1 MMNAVFVYLQGG
13 KMPKVAVGLSGGVDS
28 AVAAYLLKKEGYD
41 VTGVILRTWEGEE
54 PGRCC
59 DIDDARSIAERLGV
73 PFRVI
78 NCAADFEK
86 KVTQPFMESYTCGR
100 TPNPCVGCNRAIK
113 WEYLIYA
120 ADVIGAEYVA
130 TGHYAHVIKLENGR
144 YTVRTADHAEKDQ
157 TYMLCRLSQ
166 EQLARTLMPLG
177 AYSKDQVRS
186 IAAELGLSVADK
198 PDSQEI
204 CFVPEGRYAEYIEK
218 HYSGELPKEGNFV
231 SEDGTVLGRHKGIIN
246 YTVGQ
251 RKGLGIALG
260 SPAYVLRIDAQSDT
274 VVLGPEK
281 SLWRRDVRVK
291 DLNWLSIPEPA
302 CGEPLKVFAKIRY
315 QHRAAEAVLALQ
327 EDGTAELLFSEPVR
341 AAAPGQAAVFY
352 DGSGCVIG
360 GGEIV

>member
-86 KVTQPFMESYTCGR
+86 KVTQPFMESYICGR
-100 TPNPCVGCNRAIK
+100 TPNPCVGCNHAIK

-186 IAAELGLSVADK
+186 IAAELGLSVAD
-198 PDSQEI
+198 
-204 CFVPEGRYAEYIEK
+204 
-218 HYSGELPKEGNFV
+218 KEGNFV

-315 QHRAAEAVLALQ
+315 QHRAAEAALALQ